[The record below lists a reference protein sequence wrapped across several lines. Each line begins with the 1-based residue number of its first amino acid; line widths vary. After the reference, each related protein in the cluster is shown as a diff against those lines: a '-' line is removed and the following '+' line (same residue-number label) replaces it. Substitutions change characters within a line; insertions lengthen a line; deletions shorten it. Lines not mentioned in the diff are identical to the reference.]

1 MMTAKPIPIP
11 TGDTRAFW
19 NACDKKQLAYQ
30 QCSACDAVQ
39 TFPRAHCASCG
50 DAALTWK
57 ESAGTGTVLSFTEVH
72 RGPSPA
78 FKPDQP
84 YMLVILDMD
93 EGFRLMTN
101 VRKCAADDVCID
113 MRVKIGF
120 VPRGDGGR
128 LVPIAEPIA
137 ND

>member
-1 MMTAKPIPIP
+1 MTAKPIPTL
-11 TGDTRAFW
+11 TGDTSAFW
-19 NACDKKQLAYQ
+19 NACDNEKLTYQ
-30 QCSACDAVQ
+30 QCSACGAVQ
-39 TFPRAHCASCG
+39 TFPRARCASCG
-50 DAALTWK
+50 EGALIWK

-101 VRKCAADDVCID
+101 VRNCAADDVCID
-113 MRVKIGF
+113 MRIKIGF
-120 VPRGDGGR
+120 VARGDDGR
-128 LVPIAEPIA
+128 LIPIAEPLD